1 MRPEPDRDR
10 PPEALSKATLWPFA
24 VSVFLPGVALI
35 LFLALAPIGR
45 SLVGSLIQLGRPA
58 KTVDDRLAEFGAPAR
73 ERWRVRFAAVG
84 ASYPPSEVAFLALK
98 EERVLEVYAPIEGA
112 STAWRR
118 IAAFP
123 IIGASGDAGPKLRE
137 GDLQVPEGIY
147 RVESLHPNS
156 LFHAALRLDYPN
168 EFDRSMASR
177 DGRTSQGA
185 PLGGDIMIHGHDHSV
200 GCLAMGDP
208 AIEEL
213 FTLAADAGADAV
225 RVVIAP
231 WDLRVRAAP
240 DATTLHETA
249 QPWAPELYRAISRVV
264 AQFPRE
270 DPPSAIKFN

>member
-1 MRPEPDRDR
+1 LRPEPDRDR

-35 LFLALAPIGR
+35 LFLALAPMGR

-98 EERVLEVYAPIEGA
+98 EERVLEVYAPIGGA

-118 IAAFP
+118 IAKFP

-177 DGRTSQGA
+177 DGRTSRGA
-185 PLGGDIMIHGHDHSV
+185 PLGGDIMIHGHDQSV

-213 FTLAADAGADAV
+213 FTLAADSGADAV

>member
-1 MRPEPDRDR
+1 VRPEPNRDR

-35 LFLALAPIGR
+35 LFLALAPMGR
-45 SLVGSLIQLGRPA
+45 SLVVSLIQLGRPA
-58 KTVDDRLAEFGAPAR
+58 KTVEDRLVEFGAPAR

-98 EERVLEVYAPIEGA
+98 EERVLEVYAPVEGA

-177 DGRTSQGA
+177 DGRTDQGA
-185 PLGGDIMIHGHDHSV
+185 PLGGDIMIHGRDQSV

-213 FTLAADAGADAV
+213 FTLAADAGTDVV

-240 DATTLHETA
+240 DAADLHETA
-249 QPWAPELYRAISRVV
+249 RPWAPELYKAISRVI

-270 DPPSAIKFN
+270 EPPAQ